1 MIYIQCQQNDSRTET
16 PAIQRSSSAPKAL
29 SPTVIGI
36 FRKHVNFNQT
46 GAGIFATVKMK
57 CKQAVNDRKICVHRR
72 AQKRARKDS
81 FCKNKGVI
89 QMRIIIANPK
99 NWRKAVCSF
108 VAVFKR
114 KKFACTENCRCQH
127 CKQIKMP

>member
-29 SPTVIGI
+29 SPTVIRI

-46 GAGIFATVKMK
+46 GAGIFATAKMK
-57 CKQAVNDRKICVHRR
+57 CKQAVNDRKICVQRG

-81 FCKNKGVI
+81 FCVLSSNMIKVELSVE
-89 QMRIIIANPK
+89 AE
-99 NWRKAVCSF
+99 AL
-108 VAVFKR
+108 
-114 KKFACTENCRCQH
+114 
-127 CKQIKMP
+127 KQFESPFEV

>member
-29 SPTVIGI
+29 SPTVIRI

-46 GAGIFATVKMK
+46 GAGIFATAKMK
-57 CKQAVNDRKICVHRR
+57 CKQAVNDRKICVQSG

-81 FCKNKGVI
+81 FCVLSSPTQKNGERQFVVLLQYLKEKSSLALKTAG
-89 QMRIIIANPK
+89 ANTVNRLKCPK
-99 NWRKAVCSF
+99 
-108 VAVFKR
+108 
-114 KKFACTENCRCQH
+114 
-127 CKQIKMP
+127 I